1 MAKFI
6 SSANTAETSAK
17 KKPDKKSSA
26 GKILETVFLT
36 LYRLRKIVMA
46 IPVIYLAFRLAFYN
60 ESHLP
65 VEVGLFLQNNGCF
78 LRMIDRGTAVLI
90 PLFLT
95 LGCLVLMMFSR
106 KAMYAWAI
114 SIFSLAL
121 PILLLISNI
130 YPA

>member
-1 MAKFI
+1 MAKI
-6 SSANTAETSAK
+6 TSSANGSEVSAK
-17 KKPDKKSSA
+17 KKA
-26 GKILETVFLT
+26 GKNNSFQKAFDTVLMT

>member
-1 MAKFI
+1 MAKI
-6 SSANTAETSAK
+6 TSSANGSEVSVK
-17 KKPDKKSSA
+17 KKA
-26 GKILETVFLT
+26 GKNHSFQKAFDTVLMT

>member
-1 MAKFI
+1 MAKCI
-6 SSANTAETSAK
+6 SAANTAETAAK
-17 KKPDKKSSA
+17 KKPGKNSSA
-26 GKILETVFLT
+26 GKILETVFMT

-78 LRMIDRGTAVLI
+78 LRMIDRGTAVVV
-90 PLFLT
+90 PLAVNF
-95 LGCLVLMMFSR
+95 GCLALMMFSR

>member
-1 MAKFI
+1 MAKI
-6 SSANTAETSAK
+6 TSSANGSEVSAK
-17 KKPDKKSSA
+17 KKE
-26 GKILETVFLT
+26 GKNNSFQKAFDTVLMT

-78 LRMIDRGTAVLI
+78 LRMIDRGTAVLM

>member
-1 MAKFI
+1 M
-6 SSANTAETSAK
+6 
-17 KKPDKKSSA
+17 
-26 GKILETVFLT
+26 T